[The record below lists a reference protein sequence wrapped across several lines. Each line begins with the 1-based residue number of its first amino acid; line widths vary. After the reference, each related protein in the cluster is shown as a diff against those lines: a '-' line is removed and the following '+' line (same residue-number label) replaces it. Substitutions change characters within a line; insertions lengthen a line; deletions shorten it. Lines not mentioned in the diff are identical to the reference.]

1 MANEMFS
8 SLPDVITAEQLA
20 SALQISKSGAYALLN
35 RSDFPTL
42 RIGGRKMV
50 MKKDLLEW
58 LKIKFTKARE
68 KYKAEHAHDLKRFYE
83 ARRIIS
89 QKFPDGKYGRK
100 ALEAEYAEMEQ
111 QNEVTYAEFQ
121 KIRAESQQLWRIKS
135 HIDTARKAMGYSLE
149 HQPKKQEQEI

>member
-20 SALQISKSGAYALLN
+20 FALQISKSGAYALLN

-58 LKIKFTKARE
+58 L
-68 KYKAEHAHDLKRFYE
+68 
-83 ARRIIS
+83 
-89 QKFPDGKYGRK
+89 
-100 ALEAEYAEMEQ
+100 
-111 QNEVTYAEFQ
+111 N
-121 KIRAESQQLWRIKS
+121 S
-135 HIDTARKAMGYSLE
+135 HTNR
-149 HQPKKQEQEI
+149 PK

>member
-35 RSDFPTL
+35 HTDFPTL

-58 LKIKFTKARE
+58 L
-68 KYKAEHAHDLKRFYE
+68 
-83 ARRIIS
+83 
-89 QKFPDGKYGRK
+89 
-100 ALEAEYAEMEQ
+100 
-111 QNEVTYAEFQ
+111 N
-121 KIRAESQQLWRIKS
+121 S
-135 HIDTARKAMGYSLE
+135 HTNRPM
-149 HQPKKQEQEI
+149 